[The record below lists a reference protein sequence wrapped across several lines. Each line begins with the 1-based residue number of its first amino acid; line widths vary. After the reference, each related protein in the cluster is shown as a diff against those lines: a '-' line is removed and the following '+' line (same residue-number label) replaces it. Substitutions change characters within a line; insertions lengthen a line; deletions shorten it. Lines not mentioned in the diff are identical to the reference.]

1 MRAILYPVVAAMVLS
16 ATAIAADP
24 STELS
29 EATAAKLIDL
39 RSRNRTPRINVA
51 LILEG
56 TTRSDAFETRHV
68 RRVTAIHPVVE
79 EGRQVR
85 RVLIYDFQWSPTY
98 GWFLSEKREEA
109 GGETLWIWSESHGE
123 VVVR

>member
-16 ATAIAADP
+16 ATAIAAEP
-24 STELS
+24 SSDLT

-39 RSRNRTPRINVA
+39 RSRNRTPRISIA
-51 LILEG
+51 LIVEG
-56 TTRSDAFETRHV
+56 STRADAFETRHV

-85 RVLIYDFQWSPTY
+85 RIQTYDFQWTATY
-98 GWFLSEKREEA
+98 GWFLWEKRDEA
-109 GGETLWIWSESHGE
+109 GGETVWIWSESQGE

>member
-1 MRAILYPVVAAMVLS
+1 MRALLYPVVAAMALS
-16 ATAIAADP
+16 ATAIAAEP
-24 STELS
+24 SSDLT

-39 RSRNRTPRINVA
+39 RSRNRTPRISVA
-51 LILEG
+51 LIVEG
-56 TTRSDAFETRHV
+56 STRADAFETRHV

-85 RVLIYDFQWSPTY
+85 RIQTYDFQWTPTY
-98 GWFLSEKREEA
+98 GWFLWEKREEA
-109 GGETLWIWSESHGE
+109 GGETVWIWSESQGE

>member
-1 MRAILYPVVAAMVLS
+1 MRAILHSVVAAVVLS
-16 ATAIAADP
+16 ATAIAAEP
-24 STELS
+24 ATELS

-51 LILEG
+51 LIVAG
-56 TTRSDAFETRHV
+56 STRADAFETRHV

-85 RVLIYDFQWSPTY
+85 RVQIYDFQWAPTY

-109 GGETLWIWSESHGE
+109 GGETVWIWSESQGE